1 MPLQELL
8 PVDAY
13 TDQWPIWGTT
23 ARIVVTDAAALPLA
37 RSIVDNELAAV
48 DEACSRFRDDSE
60 LSGLALAGGRPVRVS
75 ARLADLVAVALAAAE
90 RTDGDVDPTVGAALC
105 GLGYD
110 RDFAAIEPVRD
121 GRVTV
126 LPAPDWRR
134 VRLDGQELTV
144 PSGMR
149 LDLGATAKAYAADR
163 CAALVAEALGIGVL
177 VSLGGDIATA
187 PIVPP
192 RGWRV
197 LVQDGSE
204 QPACTIAL
212 PPGMAVATSSTISR
226 QWRDGGRLLHHI
238 IDPRTCLPAP
248 RVWRTVSVVANR
260 CVDANTMATAALVRG
275 ERAPA
280 WLADQHAMARLVGAD
295 GRVLTVGG
303 WPS

>member
-1 MPLQELL
+1 
-8 PVDAY
+8 VD
-13 TDQWPIWGTT
+13 T
-23 ARIVVTDAAALPLA
+23 
-37 RSIVDNELAAV
+37 ELAAI

-60 LSGLALAGGRPVRVS
+60 LSRVALAGGRPVRVS
-75 ARLADLVAVALAAAE
+75 ARLAELVAVALAAAE
-90 RTDGDVDPTVGAALC
+90 RTGGDVDPTVGAALC

-110 RDFAAIEPVRD
+110 RDFAAINPLGS

-134 VRLDGQELTV
+134 VRLNGLELTV
-144 PSGMR
+144 PNGMR

-192 RGWRV
+192 QGWRV
-197 LVQDGSE
+197 LVQDGADE
-204 QPACTIAL
+204 PACTIAL
-212 PPGMAVATSSTISR
+212 PPGLAVATSSTISR
-226 QWRDGGRLLHHI
+226 QWRDGGKLLHHI
-238 IDPRTCLPAP
+238 IDPRTCQPAQ

-260 CVDANTMATAALVRG
+260 CVEANTMATAALVRG
-275 ERAPA
+275 EAAPA
-280 WLADQHAMARLVGAD
+280 WLADQHTMARLVGAD